1 VKSPGPCAAAG
12 GGDIGGGAGEAVG
25 VHAGAGGVE
34 GVALHAGSCAGF
46 AAAGLSF
53 IELKMRVNSPGP
65 CACAGGGAGAAGAGA
80 LGVGAE
86 KILGAGVLGAGVEN
100 MLCAGALG
108 AGWAGA
114 LGVASGAFIARN
126 IAVKLPGS
134 LPPGA
139 AAGADDAG
147 AKGAGAGGAEANG
160 AGSTRRSGATAGKAG
175 GVCPEAAI
183 FSIGTGLK
191 TLASSSLGRA
201 GGAAIG
207 SGVLSACSMR
217 VNSPCPDAA
226 GGGAGA
232 AGGVGSRT
240 GSALNEAPNE
250 LGGAGAGG
258 ADGNGTGSAPKMDGG
273 AGAGAGAGAVGG
285 GAIAAGS
292 CGFIPRAASRSS
304 SSCVGELGT
313 LPKIPVALEAGLEGD
328 PPPGSSD
335 WGDWGGPKRSL
346 IGSMRAHHLREN
358 IAWFR
363 NPRLHRL
370 GLTVKG
376 RQPTMQAHF
385 DGSEV
390 RARSAP
396 QPRTPSRAHLAWN
409 RSTVT
414 FAKRFDC

>member
-1 VKSPGPCAAAG
+1 
-12 GGDIGGGAGEAVG
+12 
-25 VHAGAGGVE
+25 
-34 GVALHAGSCAGF
+34 
-46 AAAGLSF
+46 
-53 IELKMRVNSPGP
+53 MRVNSPGP
-65 CACAGGGAGAAGAGA
+65 CGAAAGGAAGGGGEKMLGAAA

-86 KILGAGVLGAGVEN
+86 KMLGAGAGVAAAPGVGAEK
-100 MLCAGALG
+100 MLGAGALG
-108 AGWAGA
+108 AACAGA

-134 LPPGA
+134 LAPGA
-139 AAGADDAG
+139 AAAG
-147 AKGAGAGGAEANG
+147 GAGAARGANGAGADETGPGAKEVGASG
-160 AGSTRRSGATAGKAG
+160 AGSTRFSGATAGNAG

-183 FSIGTGLK
+183 LSIGTGLK

-217 VNSPCPDAA
+217 VNSPCPEAA

-232 AGGVGSRT
+232 AAGVGSRT
-240 GSALNEAPNE
+240 GSAPNKAPGE
-250 LGGAGAGG
+250 LGGTGAGAGV

-273 AGAGAGAGAVGG
+273 AGATGAGAAGAVGG
-285 GAIAAGS
+285 GATAAGS
-292 CGFIPRAASRSS
+292 CGLIPRAASRSS

-313 LPKIPVALEAGLEGD
+313 LPKIPVALEGD

-346 IGSMRAHHLREN
+346 IGSMRVHHLREN

-376 RQPTMQAHF
+376 GQPTMQAHF

-390 RARSAP
+390 RARFAP

>member
-12 GGDIGGGAGEAVG
+12 GGDTGGGAGEAVG

-34 GVALHAGSCAGF
+34 GVELHAASCAGF

-65 CACAGGGAGAAGAGA
+65 CAGAGGGAGANGAGAGA

-86 KILGAGVLGAGVEN
+86 KILGAGALGVGAEK

-108 AGWAGA
+108 AGCAGA
-114 LGVASGAFIARN
+114 LGAASGAFIARN

-147 AKGAGAGGAEANG
+147 AKDAGAGGAGANGAGAGGACF
-160 AGSTRRSGATAGKAG
+160 SGATAGNAG
-175 GVCPEAAI
+175 GVWPEAAI

-191 TLASSSLGRA
+191 TLANSSLGRA

-232 AGGVGSRT
+232 GA
-240 GSALNEAPNE
+240 
-250 LGGAGAGG
+250 AGAL
-258 ADGNGTGSAPKMDGG
+258 GNGTGSAPNMDGDAAAVEG
-273 AGAGAGAGAVGG
+273 AAGAAAG
-285 GAIAAGS
+285 GATAAGS
-292 CGFIPRAASRSS
+292 CGFFPRAASRSS
-304 SSCVGELGT
+304 SSCVGEFGT

-335 WGDWGGPKRSL
+335 WGDWGGLKRSL
-346 IGSMRAHHLREN
+346 IGSMRVHHLREN
-358 IAWFR
+358 IALFR

-376 RQPTMQAHF
+376 GQPTMQAHF

-396 QPRTPSRAHLAWN
+396 QPRTPSRARLARD